1 MECNRVRILVNIS
14 YQGNQFLG
22 FQIQQQGRTIQQQFE
37 KILKRMHR
45 RHVRIH
51 PSSRTDRGVH
61 AYEQYFHFDTDL
73 NIAPKQWKYAMN
85 SALPDDIYV
94 NDVQEVSDDFHCR
107 YDCVGK
113 RYRYKVYQSEHRNPF
128 ESGLKTFIKED
139 LDLDRMNQAAQYF
152 IGTHDFTGFCS
163 QKTEVESKERTLYQ
177 SEIVKTAEGFDYI
190 VTGSGFLYN
199 MVRVLVA
206 FLIEVGKGK
215 RQPEEVQQLLVEKN
229 RDNVPF
235 TAPAEG
241 LYLENIYLDPK
252 ALVQDFGSDIKIHRK
267 KSLQND

>member
-1 MECNRVRILVNIS
+1 MRILVNIC
-14 YQGNQFLG
+14 YQGSNFLG
-22 FQIQQQGRTIQQQFE
+22 FQIQNQGRTVQQQFE

-45 RHVRIH
+45 HDVRIH

-61 AYEQYFHFDTDL
+61 ALEQFFHFDTEL
-73 NIAPKQWKYAMN
+73 KIADSQWQYAMN

-94 NDVQEVSDDFHCR
+94 KEVKQVDSDFHCR

-113 RYRYKVYQSEHRNPF
+113 RYRYKVYQAEHKNPF
-128 ESGLKTFIKED
+128 ESGLKTYVPQQLNIE
-139 LDLDRMNQAAQYF
+139 RMNEAAQKF

-163 QKTEVESKERTLYQ
+163 QKTEVESKVRTLYQ
-177 SEIVKTAEGFDYI
+177 SEIEMTTYGFDYI

-199 MVRVLVA
+199 MVRVLMA
-206 FLIEVGKGK
+206 FLIEVGKGN
-215 RQPEEVQQLLVEKN
+215 RSPEEVTALLEQKN

-235 TAPAEG
+235 TAPAKG
-241 LYLENIYLDPK
+241 LYLEKIYLAPED
-252 ALVQDFGSDIKIHRK
+252 LINDFGQNIKIYRK